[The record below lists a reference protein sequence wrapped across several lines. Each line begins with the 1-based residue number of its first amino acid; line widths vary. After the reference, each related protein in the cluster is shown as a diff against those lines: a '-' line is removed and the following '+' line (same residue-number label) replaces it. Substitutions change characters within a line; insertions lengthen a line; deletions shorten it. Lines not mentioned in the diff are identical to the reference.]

1 MKKVKVTK
9 IGQRPHIKVRRPGP
23 MYGPNSDEGIAYR
36 WYRYALE
43 MESLAKAQD
52 LMINGRNRTIMEL
65 ENKLERG

>member
-9 IGQRPHIKVRRPGP
+9 IGQRPHIKVKRPEP
-23 MYGPNSDEGIAYR
+23 MMGPNSDAGIAYR

-43 MESLAKAQD
+43 MESLAKARD

-65 ENKLERG
+65 ERYTMK